1 MYTGIQFSGYKVFS
15 EENLIELD
23 KITNVNIIIGKNNSG
38 KSSLLDVIE
47 MAYDEAFFEK
57 EKRQIDL
64 LRLNSPMTKDM
75 VQSLFSGYSSI
86 GNWNA
91 SNYWE
96 KVEGKNILIELGGTR
111 NSKNPSGYRAIDNG
125 DIPMTNKSYFQR
137 VIIPGLRPTLVA
149 VQRSQIALQLI

>member
-47 MAYDEAFFEK
+47 MAYDEAFFVFL
-57 EKRQIDL
+57 KRQIDL

-75 VQSLFSGYSSI
+75 VQSLFSGDSSI

-96 KVEGKNILIELGGTR
+96 KV
-111 NSKNPSGYRAIDNG
+111 
-125 DIPMTNKSYFQR
+125 
-137 VIIPGLRPTLVA
+137 
-149 VQRSQIALQLI
+149 

>member
-15 EENLIELD
+15 EKNLIELD

-75 VQSLFSGYSSI
+75 VQSIFSGYSSI

-91 SNYWE
+91 SII
-96 KVEGKNILIELGGTR
+96 GK
-111 NSKNPSGYRAIDNG
+111 K
-125 DIPMTNKSYFQR
+125 
-137 VIIPGLRPTLVA
+137 
-149 VQRSQIALQLI
+149 